1 MEVMAGKVFSK
12 GGAEGYQ
19 MIGVLP
25 GVLEKNPKG
34 LGITMKFS
42 DGDAGRRATS
52 ALTVAILSALGF
64 EKEMQSEA
72 FAKFNAPV
80 LHNSRG
86 LEIGE
91 IKVNQTINL

>member
-19 MIGVLP
+19 MIGVMP
-25 GVLEKNPKG
+25 GVLERYPKG
-34 LGITMKFS
+34 IGITMKFS
-42 DGDAGRRATS
+42 DGDSSRRATS

-72 FAKFNAPV
+72 FARFNTPI
-80 LHNSRG
+80 LHNWRG
-86 LEIGE
+86 IEIGE